1 VPKGSIVGH
10 AALARAPGLAS
21 TAVAKEMKRASYD
34 KMKVTAARAGVN
46 RRTFSGEG
54 ATLSWVT
61 IRPEAT
67 PDRHS
72 HAYEQIVVVE
82 SGRAEFEIGS
92 ERTILATR
100 DMVVVPPNVEH
111 AARSLDHH
119 PAVLL
124 CVFSPKREAY
134 AAEE

>member
-1 VPKGSIVGH
+1 
-10 AALARAPGLAS
+10 
-21 TAVAKEMKRASYD
+21 MKRARYEE
-34 KMKVTAARAGVN
+34 MRITPARAGVS

-61 IRPEAT
+61 IEPEAI

-72 HAYEQIVVVE
+72 HEYEQIVFVE
-82 SGRAEFEIGS
+82 SGRVEFEVGA
-92 ERTILATR
+92 ERIVIAAREML
-100 DMVVVPPNVEH
+100 VVPPNVEH
-111 AARSLDHH
+111 AVRSLDED
-119 PAVLL
+119 PVVLL